1 MTGSPAE
8 AGRGAGLPAWL
19 EATLGPGDHPEV
31 VAIGWA
37 TVDLERTAGEL
48 GGRWQAAPA
57 DRLLGGRAW
66 IREAPADPADPAD
79 PAEGPFRII
88 LLEPSTEGRLAAAL
102 ARRGEGPV
110 AVYRRPA
117 TGPADGR
124 TRAGEGPLGPQL
136 LELDGLVAGPFRLSL
151 VKADRVPSEP

>member
-1 MTGSPAE
+1 MSGSPAE
-8 AGRGAGLPAWL
+8 AGRGEGLPTWL
-19 EATLGPGDHPEV
+19 EATLGPGDHREV

-37 TVDLERTAGEL
+37 TVDFERAAGEL

-57 DRLLGGRAW
+57 DSLLGGRAW
-66 IREAPADPADPAD
+66 IRQAPADA
-79 PAEGPFRII
+79 AEGPYRII

-124 TRAGEGPLGPQL
+124 TKAGDGPLGPQQ
-136 LELDGLVAGPFRLSL
+136 LELDGPVAGPFRLSL
-151 VKADRVPSEP
+151 VEADRVPSEP

>member
-1 MTGSPAE
+1 MTRSPAE
-8 AGRGAGLPAWL
+8 ARQGERLPTWL
-19 EATLGPGDHPEV
+19 EAALGPGDHREV

-37 TVDLERTAGEL
+37 TVDFERTAGEL

-66 IREAPADPADPAD
+66 IREAPADPA
-79 PAEGPFRII
+79 EGLFRVI

-124 TRAGEGPLGPQL
+124 TRAGDGPLGPQL
-136 LELDGLVAGPFRLSL
+136 LELDGPVAGPFRLSL
-151 VKADRVPSEP
+151 VEADRVPSEP